1 MNFYKRYPADYGRKT
16 SKLNLMQH
24 GAYTLLLDEIYATEE
39 ALPADY
45 KELYRICRAMERAEQ
60 EAVRIVAD
68 RFFPVAGDGL
78 RYNSRATE
86 ELVEAAPA
94 IEAARLNGKKGGR
107 PKKETQQKPSGL
119 SEENPN
125 RTQDEPNS
133 KPPHS
138 SDNCSSLRSEQSPS
152 KSDAGYST
160 EFMRAWMAYPSRPG
174 HSKVEAFKAWKARI
188 ADGESVETM
197 HLGVTR
203 YAAYC
208 EANHTE
214 PRFVKHAAT
223 FFGPDRH
230 YLTDWTPPEKT
241 ASTPKRPANTHKY
254 AAAAATIF
262 GHGDHQIQPE
272 TIDV

>member
-16 SKLNLMQH
+16 SKLNLTQH

-45 KELYRICRAMERAEQ
+45 KELYRICRAMERVEQ

-78 RYNSRATE
+78 RHNARATQ
-86 ELVEAAPA
+86 ELIEAAPA
-94 IEAARLNGKKGGR
+94 MEAARLNGRKGGR
-107 PKKETQQKPSGL
+107 PKKETQHNPSGL
-119 SEENPN
+119 SDEIPN
-125 RTQDEPNS
+125 GTQGEPNS

-152 KSDAGYST
+152 KCDTGYSAD
-160 EFMRAWMAYPSRPG
+160 FMRAWMAYPSRSG
-174 HSKVEAFKAWKARI
+174 HSKAEAFKAWKARM
-188 ADGESVETM
+188 ADGEQPTTM
-197 HLGVTR
+197 QGGVTR

-208 EANHTE
+208 EVNHTE

-230 YLTDWTPPEKT
+230 YLTDWTPQKPV
-241 ASTPKRPANTHKY
+241 STPQRPANSHKY

-262 GHGDHQIQPE
+262 GASAQQQSAE
-272 TIDV
+272 VIDA